1 MVIGQRAGAREDIM
15 RFMTSLRFIDMV
27 AREGSIRKAAD
38 KLSITSTAL
47 NRRILQIE
55 DEIGQ
60 PLFERL
66 PGGVRLNT
74 AGEIFLQHIR
84 SQFADLARV
93 QSQISDLS
101 GIRRG
106 HVQIASG
113 ADALRRFLPAAIASY
128 RAAHPAVSFDL
139 ARCYGDE
146 AEARLFS
153 LDSDIALIFAPI
165 RAAHVHVAAT
175 LRQQVH
181 CVMPA
186 DHRLA
191 SKDSLRIRDLAGERL
206 VLPTS
211 QSGVRQLLDTALLRR
226 NVDLEVILESD
237 SFEFMQNF
245 LHFESALFFQIPI
258 AIDAGNDTPGSP
270 RQSFDDQLVSRPI
283 ELADLPAGTLHI
295 CHLKGRVLPVAAAK
309 FLDDIITSLRT
320 IFPQE
325 VDQ

>member
-1 MVIGQRAGAREDIM
+1 M
-15 RFMTSLRFIDMV
+15 RFMTSLRFIDVV

-38 KLSITSTAL
+38 KLAITSTAL

-93 QSQISDLS
+93 QSQIADLS

-113 ADALRRFLPAAIASY
+113 ADALRRFLPEAIAGY
-128 RAAHPAVSFDL
+128 RAKHPAVSFDL
-139 ARCYGDE
+139 ARCYGEE

-153 LDSDIALIFAPI
+153 LESDIALIFAPI

-191 SKDSLRIRDLAGERL
+191 GRDVVRIRDLAGEPL
-206 VLPTS
+206 VLPTP

-226 NVDLEVILESD
+226 NVDLQVVLESD

-245 LHFESALFFQIPI
+245 LHFEPAMFFQIPI
-258 AIDAGNDTPGSP
+258 AINTGEAGAQLRP
-270 RQSFDDQLVSRPI
+270 DDRLVSIPI
-283 ELADLPAGTLHI
+283 EPADLPAGTLHI

-309 FLDDIITSLRT
+309 FLDEIITSLRGKYGDL
-320 IFPQE
+320 

>member
-1 MVIGQRAGAREDIM
+1 M
-15 RFMTSLRFIDMV
+15 RFMTSLRFIDVV

-38 KLSITSTAL
+38 KLAITSTAL

-66 PGGVRLNT
+66 PGGVRLNM

-93 QSQISDLS
+93 QSQIADLS

-113 ADALRRFLPAAIASY
+113 ADALRRFLPETIAGY
-128 RAAHPAVSFDL
+128 RAKHPAVSFDL
-139 ARCYGDE
+139 ARCYGEE

-153 LDSDIALIFAPI
+153 LESDIALIFAPI

-191 SKDSLRIRDLAGERL
+191 GRDVVRIRDLAGEPL
-206 VLPTS
+206 VLPTP

-226 NVDLEVILESD
+226 NVDLQVVLESD

-245 LHFESALFFQIPI
+245 LHFEPAMFFQIPI
-258 AIDAGNDTPGSP
+258 AIDAGEAGAQLRP
-270 RQSFDDQLVSRPI
+270 DDRLVSIPI
-283 ELADLPAGTLHI
+283 EPADLPAGTLHI

-309 FLDDIITSLRT
+309 FLDEIITSLRGKYGDL
-320 IFPQE
+320 

>member
-1 MVIGQRAGAREDIM
+1 M
-15 RFMTSLRFIDMV
+15 RFMTSLRFIDVV

-38 KLSITSTAL
+38 KLAITSTAL
-47 NRRILQIE
+47 NGRILQIE

-74 AGEIFLQHIR
+74 AGEIFVQHIR

-93 QSQISDLS
+93 QSQIADLS

-113 ADALRRFLPAAIASY
+113 ADALRRFLPAAIAAY
-128 RAAHPAVSFDL
+128 RASHPAVSFQL
-139 ARCYGDE
+139 NRCYGDD
-146 AEARLFS
+146 AEARLLS
-153 LDSDIALIFAPI
+153 LDADLALIFNPI

-175 LRQQVH
+175 VRQQIH

-191 SKDSLRIRDLAGERL
+191 SRETIRLRDLAGEDL
-206 VLPTS
+206 VLPS
-211 QSGVRQLLDTALLRR
+211 AHSGVRQILDSAIFRR
-226 NVDLEVILESD
+226 DIEAQVILESD

-258 AIDAGNDTPGSP
+258 ALDDGSAGGVDG
-270 RQSFDDQLVSRPI
+270 FDSQLVARPLD
-283 ELADLPAGTLHI
+283 LADVPVGTLHI

-309 FLDDIITSLRT
+309 FLDDVITNLRSSYSDL
-320 IFPQE
+320 

>member
-1 MVIGQRAGAREDIM
+1 M
-15 RFMTSLRFIDMV
+15 RFMTSLRFIDVV

-38 KLSITSTAL
+38 KLAITSTAL

-93 QSQISDLS
+93 QSQIADLS

-113 ADALRRFLPAAIASY
+113 ADALRRFLPEAIASY

-139 ARCYGDE
+139 ARCYGEE
-146 AEARLFS
+146 AESRLFS

-186 DHRLA
+186 SHRLA
-191 SKDSLRIRDLAGERL
+191 GKDHVRIRDLAGERL
-206 VLPTS
+206 VLPTP

-258 AIDAGNDTPGSP
+258 AINAGSGSEAVTGSAP
-270 RQSFDDQLVSRPI
+270 DMAGYDEQLVSRPI
-283 ELADLPAGTLHI
+283 DPSDLPAGTLHI

-309 FLDDIITSLRT
+309 FLDEIITSLRVR
-320 IFPQE
+320 FGDG

>member
-1 MVIGQRAGAREDIM
+1 M
-15 RFMTSLRFIDMV
+15 RFMTSLRFIDVV

-38 KLSITSTAL
+38 KLAITSTAL

-55 DEIGQ
+55 EEIGQ

-93 QSQISDLS
+93 QSQIADLS

-106 HVQIASG
+106 HVRIASG
-113 ADALRRFLPAAIASY
+113 ADALRRFLPEAIASY
-128 RAAHPAVSFDL
+128 RGAHPAVSFDL
-139 ARCYGDE
+139 ARCYGEE

-153 LDSDIALIFAPI
+153 LDADIALIFAPI

-175 LRQQVH
+175 LRQQIH

-186 DHRLA
+186 GHRLA
-191 SKDSLRIRDLAGERL
+191 GRDTIRIRDLSGERV
-206 VLPTS
+206 VLPTA
-211 QSGVRQLLDTALLRR
+211 QSGVRQLLDTAFLRR
-226 NVDLEVILESD
+226 SVEPDVILESD

-245 LHFESALFFQIPI
+245 LHFEPALFFQIPI
-258 AIDAGNDTPGSP
+258 AIKSGQAVGGADAAD
-270 RQSFDDQLVSRPI
+270 FDERLVSRPVDM
-283 ELADLPAGTLHI
+283 ADVAAGTLHI

-309 FLDDIITSLRT
+309 FLDDIITGLRGRYSD
-320 IFPQE
+320 E

>member
-1 MVIGQRAGAREDIM
+1 M
-15 RFMTSLRFIDMV
+15 RFMTSLKFIDVV

-38 KLSITSTAL
+38 KLAITSTAL

-60 PLFERL
+60 QLFERL

-74 AGEIFLQHIR
+74 AGEIFVQHIR

-93 QSQISDLS
+93 QSQIADLS

-113 ADALRRFLPAAIASY
+113 ADALRRLLPETIAAY

-139 ARCYGDE
+139 ARCYGEE
-146 AEARLFS
+146 AETRLFS
-153 LDSDIALIFAPI
+153 LDADIALIFAPI

-175 LRQQVH
+175 LRQQIQ

-186 DHRLA
+186 NHRLA
-191 SKDSLRIRDLAGERL
+191 GREQIKLRDLAGERL
-206 VLPTS
+206 VLPTA
-211 QSGVRQLLDTALLRR
+211 QSGVRQLLDTGLLRR
-226 NVDLEVILESD
+226 QVDMDVILESD

-245 LHFESALFFQIPI
+245 LHFESSLFFQIPI
-258 AIDAGNDTPGSP
+258 AIGSGGGRQGAGQADG
-270 RQSFDDQLVSRPI
+270 FDPLLVARPMDP
-283 ELADLPAGTLHI
+283 ADVAPGTLHI

-309 FLDDIITSLRT
+309 FLDDIITTLRDT
-320 IFPQE
+320 YPDD

>member
-1 MVIGQRAGAREDIM
+1 M
-15 RFMTSLRFIDMV
+15 RFMTSLRFIDVV

-38 KLSITSTAL
+38 KLAITSTAL

-74 AGEIFLQHIR
+74 AGEIFVQHIR

-93 QSQISDLS
+93 QSQIADLS

-113 ADALRRFLPAAIASY
+113 ADALRRFLPAAIAAY
-128 RAAHPAVSFDL
+128 RSSHRAVSFQL
-139 ARCYGDE
+139 NRCYGED
-146 AEARLFS
+146 AEARLLS
-153 LDSDIALIFAPI
+153 LDADLALIFNPI

-175 LRQQVH
+175 LRQQIL

-191 SKDSLRIRDLAGERL
+191 DKDVIRLRDLAGEDL
-206 VLPTS
+206 VLPS
-211 QSGVRQLLDTALLRR
+211 PHSGVRQILDSALLRR
-226 NVDLEVILESD
+226 NIDPQVILESD

-258 AIDAGNDTPGSP
+258 AMDGGDGA
-270 RQSFDDQLVSRPI
+270 DDRLVSRP
-283 ELADLPAGTLHI
+283 LDPADVPAGTLHI

-309 FLDDIITSLRT
+309 FLDDLITNLRSSYSDL
-320 IFPQE
+320 

>member
-1 MVIGQRAGAREDIM
+1 M
-15 RFMTSLRFIDMV
+15 RFMTSLRFIDVV

-38 KLSITSTAL
+38 KLAITSTAL

-74 AGEIFLQHIR
+74 AGEIFVQHIR

-93 QSQISDLS
+93 QSQIADLS

-113 ADALRRFLPAAIASY
+113 ADALRRFLPAAIAAY
-128 RAAHPAVSFDL
+128 RSSHPAVSFRL
-139 ARCYGDE
+139 NRCYGED
-146 AEARLFS
+146 AEARLLS
-153 LDSDIALIFAPI
+153 LDADLALIFNPI

-175 LRQQVH
+175 VRQQIQ

-186 DHRLA
+186 EHRLA
-191 SKDSLRIRDLAGERL
+191 DNEVIRLRDLAGEDL
-206 VLPTS
+206 VLPS
-211 QSGVRQLLDTALLRR
+211 AHSGVRQILDSALLRR
-226 NVDLEVILESD
+226 NIDPQVILESD

-258 AIDAGNDTPGSP
+258 AMDGGGE
-270 RQSFDDQLVSRPI
+270 FDDKLVTRPLD
-283 ELADLPAGTLHI
+283 EADVPAGTLHI

-309 FLDDIITSLRT
+309 FLDDVITNLRSSYS
-320 IFPQE
+320 E
-325 VDQ
+325 LVDQ

>member
-1 MVIGQRAGAREDIM
+1 M
-15 RFMTSLRFIDMV
+15 RFMTSLRFIDVV

-38 KLSITSTAL
+38 KLAITSTAL
-47 NRRILQIE
+47 NRRVLQIE

-74 AGEIFLQHIR
+74 AGEIFVQHIR
-84 SQFADLARV
+84 AQFADLARV
-93 QSQISDLS
+93 QSQIADLS

-106 HVQIASG
+106 HVRIASG
-113 ADALRRFLPAAIASY
+113 ADALRRLLPESIAVY
-128 RAAHPAVSFDL
+128 RAAHPAVSFNL
-139 ARCYGDE
+139 ARCYGEE
-146 AEARLFS
+146 AESRLLS
-153 LDSDIALIFAPI
+153 LDADIALIFAPI

-175 LRQQVH
+175 LRQQIH

-191 SKDSLRIRDLAGERL
+191 GREVIRLRDLAGERL
-206 VLPTS
+206 ILPTAK
-211 QSGVRQLLDTALLRR
+211 SGVRQLLDAGLLRR
-226 NVDLEVILESD
+226 NVDMEVVLESD

-245 LHFESALFFQIPI
+245 LHFESSIFFQIPI
-258 AIDAGNDTPGSP
+258 ATSANGSS
-270 RQSFDDQLVSRPI
+270 RDGAKSGDKVSDFDPHLVARPI
-283 ELADLPAGTLHI
+283 DPADVPVGTLHI

-309 FLDDIITSLRT
+309 FLDNIIITLRT
-320 IFPQE
+320 TYSDD

>member
-1 MVIGQRAGAREDIM
+1 M
-15 RFMTSLRFIDMV
+15 RFMTSLKFIDVV

-38 KLSITSTAL
+38 KLAITSTAL

-74 AGEIFLQHIR
+74 AGEIFVQHIR

-93 QSQISDLS
+93 QSQIADLS

-106 HVQIASG
+106 HVRIASG
-113 ADALRRFLPAAIASY
+113 ADALRRLLPEAIARY
-128 RAAHPAVSFDL
+128 RADHPAVSFDL
-139 ARCYGDE
+139 TRCYGEE
-146 AEARLFS
+146 AETRLFS
-153 LDSDIALIFAPI
+153 LDADIALIFAPI

-175 LRQQVH
+175 LRQQIH
-181 CVMPA
+181 CVLPA

-191 SKDSLRIRDLAGERL
+191 ARDQVRVRDLAGDRR
-206 VLPTS
+206 VLPTAR
-211 QSGVRQLLDTALLRR
+211 SGVRQLLDTGLLRR
-226 NVDLEVILESD
+226 NVDMEVILESD

-245 LHFESALFFQIPI
+245 LHFEPALFFQIPI
-258 AIDAGNDTPGSP
+258 AIGIGGETGGDTGDLAGKGIATKADE
-270 RQSFDDQLVSRPI
+270 FDPLLVSRPI
-283 ELADLPAGTLHI
+283 DPADIPPGTLHI

-309 FLDDIITSLRT
+309 FLDDIITTLRNT
-320 IFPQE
+320 YRE
-325 VDQ
+325 DVDQ

>member
-1 MVIGQRAGAREDIM
+1 M
-15 RFMTSLRFIDMV
+15 RFMTSLRFIDVV

-66 PGGVRLNT
+66 PGGVRLST

-113 ADALRRFLPAAIASY
+113 ADALRRFLPVAIASY
-128 RAAHPAVSFDL
+128 RAVHPAVSFDL

-175 LRQQVH
+175 VRQQVH

-191 SKDSLRIRDLAGERL
+191 SKDSIRIRDLAGERL

-211 QSGVRQLLDTALLRR
+211 QSGVRQLLDTALMRR

-258 AIDAGNDTPGSP
+258 AVDAGNVTPGSP
-270 RQSFDDQLVSRPI
+270 RPGFDDRLVSRPI
-283 ELADLPAGTLHI
+283 DLADLPAGTLHI

>member
-1 MVIGQRAGAREDIM
+1 M
-15 RFMTSLRFIDMV
+15 RFMTSLRFIDVV

-38 KLSITSTAL
+38 KLAITSTAL

-74 AGEIFLQHIR
+74 AGEIFVQHIR
-84 SQFADLARV
+84 LQFADLARV
-93 QSQISDLS
+93 QSQIADLS

-113 ADALRRFLPAAIASY
+113 ADALRRFLPAAIAAY
-128 RAAHPAVSFDL
+128 RASHPAVSFRL
-139 ARCYGDE
+139 SRCYGED
-146 AEARLFS
+146 AEARLMS
-153 LDSDIALIFAPI
+153 LDADLSLIFNPI

-175 LRQQVH
+175 VRQQIH

-191 SKDSLRIRDLAGERL
+191 GKEVIRLRDLAGEDL
-206 VLPTS
+206 VLPS
-211 QSGVRQLLDTALLRR
+211 AHSGVRQILDSALFRR
-226 NVDLEVILESD
+226 DIEARVILESD

-258 AIDAGNDTPGSP
+258 AMDDNTSKGIAG
-270 RQSFDDQLVSRPI
+270 FDSQLVARPMD
-283 ELADLPAGTLHI
+283 LADVPSGTLHI

-309 FLDDIITSLRT
+309 FLDDIITNLRSSYSDL
-320 IFPQE
+320 

>member
-1 MVIGQRAGAREDIM
+1 M
-15 RFMTSLRFIDMV
+15 RFMTSLRFIDVV

-38 KLSITSTAL
+38 KLAITSTAL

-93 QSQISDLS
+93 QSQIADLS

-113 ADALRRFLPAAIASY
+113 ADALRRFLPEAIAGY
-128 RAAHPAVSFDL
+128 RAKHPAVSFDL
-139 ARCYGDE
+139 ARCYGEE

-153 LDSDIALIFAPI
+153 LESDIALIFAPI

-191 SKDSLRIRDLAGERL
+191 GRDVVRIRDLAGEPL
-206 VLPTS
+206 VLPTP

-226 NVDLEVILESD
+226 NVDLQVVLESD

-245 LHFESALFFQIPI
+245 LHFEPAMFFQIPI
-258 AIDAGNDTPGSP
+258 AINAGEAGA
-270 RQSFDDQLVSRPI
+270 QSRPDDRLVSIPV
-283 ELADLPAGTLHI
+283 EPADLPAGTLHI

-309 FLDDIITSLRT
+309 FLDEIITSLRGKYGDL
-320 IFPQE
+320 

>member
-1 MVIGQRAGAREDIM
+1 M
-15 RFMTSLRFIDMV
+15 RFMTSLRFIDVV

-38 KLSITSTAL
+38 KLAITSTAL

-74 AGEIFLQHIR
+74 AGEIFVQHIR

-93 QSQISDLS
+93 QSQIADLS

-113 ADALRRFLPAAIASY
+113 ADALRRFLPAAIAAY
-128 RAAHPAVSFDL
+128 RSSHPAVSFRL
-139 ARCYGDE
+139 NRCYGED
-146 AEARLFS
+146 AEARLLS
-153 LDSDIALIFAPI
+153 LDADLALIFNPI

-175 LRQQVH
+175 VRQQIQ

-191 SKDSLRIRDLAGERL
+191 GKDVVRLRDIAGEDL
-206 VLPTS
+206 VLPS
-211 QSGVRQLLDTALLRR
+211 AHSGVRQILDSSLLRR
-226 NVDLEVILESD
+226 NIDPQMILESD

-258 AIDAGNDTPGSP
+258 ALDGGGG
-270 RQSFDDQLVSRPI
+270 QSDEGFDDRLVSRP
-283 ELADLPAGTLHI
+283 LDPADVPAGTLHI

-309 FLDDIITSLRT
+309 FLDDLITNLRSSY
-320 IFPQE
+320 PDL

>member
-1 MVIGQRAGAREDIM
+1 M
-15 RFMTSLRFIDMV
+15 RFMTSLRFIDVV

-38 KLSITSTAL
+38 KLAITSTAL

-74 AGEIFLQHIR
+74 AGEIFIQHIR

-93 QSQISDLS
+93 QSQIADLS

-113 ADALRRFLPAAIASY
+113 ADALRRLLPETIAAY
-128 RAAHPAVSFDL
+128 RAAHPAVSFNL
-139 ARCYGDE
+139 ARCYGEE
-146 AEARLFS
+146 AESRLFS
-153 LDSDIALIFAPI
+153 LDADIALIFAPI

-175 LRQQVH
+175 LRQQIH
-181 CVMPA
+181 CVMPT

-191 SKDSLRIRDLAGERL
+191 GREMIRLRDLAGERL
-206 VLPTS
+206 VLPTA
-211 QSGVRQLLDTALLRR
+211 QSGVRQLLDTGLLRR
-226 NVDLEVILESD
+226 NVDMEVVLESD

-245 LHFESALFFQIPI
+245 LHFESSIFFQIPI
-258 AIDAGNDTPGSP
+258 AIAATGAGTAVGTEAGRDGERTAEFDP
-270 RQSFDDQLVSRPI
+270 RLVARPI
-283 ELADLPAGTLHI
+283 DPADVPVGTLHI

-309 FLDDIITSLRT
+309 FLDDIITRLRAAYSDD
-320 IFPQE
+320 

>member
-1 MVIGQRAGAREDIM
+1 VQFLHHAAIGSHITDAVEFLTM
-15 RFMTSLRFIDMV
+15 RFMTSLRFIDVV

-38 KLSITSTAL
+38 KLAITSTAL

-74 AGEIFLQHIR
+74 AGEIFVQHVR

-93 QSQISDLS
+93 QSQIADLS

-113 ADALRRFLPAAIASY
+113 ADALRRLLPETIAAY
-128 RAAHPAVSFDL
+128 RAAHPAVSFNL
-139 ARCYGDE
+139 ARCYGEE

-153 LDSDIALIFAPI
+153 LDADIALIFAPI

-175 LRQQVH
+175 LRQQIH
-181 CVMPA
+181 CVMPT

-191 SKDSLRIRDLAGERL
+191 GREMIRLRDLAGEQL
-206 VLPTS
+206 VLPTA
-211 QSGVRQLLDTALLRR
+211 QSGVRQLLDSGLLRR
-226 NVDLEVILESD
+226 NVDMEVVLESD

-245 LHFESALFFQIPI
+245 LHFESSIFFQIPI
-258 AIDAGNDTPGSP
+258 AIAGM
-270 RQSFDDQLVSRPI
+270 
-283 ELADLPAGTLHI
+283 EAGTVAGTDTGAGTGTGAGESGKI
-295 CHLKGRVLPVAAAK
+295 GDGKVFVLDLESALRIRTGEAGVAA
-309 FLDDIITSLRT
+309 L
-320 IFPQE
+320 
-325 VDQ
+325 

>member
-1 MVIGQRAGAREDIM
+1 M
-15 RFMTSLRFIDMV
+15 RFMTSLRFVDVV

-38 KLSITSTAL
+38 KLAITSTAL

-74 AGEIFLQHIR
+74 AGEIFVQHVR

-93 QSQISDLS
+93 QSQIADLS

-106 HVQIASG
+106 HVRISSG
-113 ADALRRFLPAAIASY
+113 ADALRRFLPAAIARY
-128 RAAHPAVSFDL
+128 RASHPAVSFEL
-139 ARCYGDE
+139 NRCHGDE
-146 AEARLFS
+146 AEAQLFS
-153 LDSDIALIFAPI
+153 LDTDLALIFNPI

-175 LRQQVH
+175 VRQQIH

-186 DHRLA
+186 GHRLA
-191 SKDSLRIRDLAGERL
+191 DRPSIRLRDLTGEKL
-206 VLPTS
+206 VLPS
-211 QSGVRQLLDTALLRR
+211 AQSGVRQLLDTAWLRR
-226 NVDLEVILESD
+226 NIEPDVILESD

-245 LHFESALFFQIPI
+245 LHFEPALFFQIPI
-258 AIDAGNDTPGSP
+258 AIDSGDATPAGA
-270 RQSFDDQLVSRPI
+270 FDDRLVARP
-283 ELADLPAGTLHI
+283 LDAADVPVGTLHL
-295 CHLKGRVLPVAAAK
+295 CHLKGRVLPVAVAK
-309 FLDDIITSLRT
+309 FLDDIITELRASYSDL
-320 IFPQE
+320 

>member
-1 MVIGQRAGAREDIM
+1 M
-15 RFMTSLRFIDMV
+15 RFMTSLKFIDVV

-38 KLSITSTAL
+38 KLAITSTAL

-74 AGEIFLQHIR
+74 AGEIFVQHIR

-93 QSQISDLS
+93 QSQIADLS

-113 ADALRRFLPAAIASY
+113 ADALRRLLPETIAAY
-128 RAAHPAVSFDL
+128 RAIHPAVSFNL
-139 ARCYGDE
+139 ARCYGE
-146 AEARLFS
+146 QAEAQLLS
-153 LDSDIALIFAPI
+153 LDADIALIFSPI

-175 LRQQVH
+175 LRQQIH
-181 CVMPA
+181 CVMPV

-191 SKDSLRIRDLAGERL
+191 GREMIRLRDLTGERL
-206 VLPTS
+206 VLPTA
-211 QSGVRQLLDTALLRR
+211 QSGVRQLLDTGLLRR
-226 NVDLEVILESD
+226 NVDIEVILESD

-245 LHFESALFFQIPI
+245 LHFEPSIFFQIPI
-258 AIDAGNDTPGSP
+258 AIGGSGKD
-270 RQSFDDQLVSRPI
+270 REKDSKKNNGGAAEFDPLLVARPI
-283 ELADLPAGTLHI
+283 DPADVPLGTLHI

-309 FLDDIITSLRT
+309 FLDDIITTLRT
-320 IFPQE
+320 AYSDD

>member
-1 MVIGQRAGAREDIM
+1 M
-15 RFMTSLRFIDMV
+15 RFMTSLRFIDVV

-38 KLSITSTAL
+38 KLAITSTAL

-74 AGEIFLQHIR
+74 AGEIFVQHIR
-84 SQFADLARV
+84 LQFADLARV
-93 QSQISDLS
+93 QSQIADLS

-113 ADALRRFLPAAIASY
+113 ADALRRFLPAAIAAY
-128 RAAHPAVSFDL
+128 RASHPAVSFRL
-139 ARCYGDE
+139 NRCYGED
-146 AEARLFS
+146 AEARLMS
-153 LDSDIALIFAPI
+153 LDADLSLIFNPI

-175 LRQQVH
+175 VRQQIH

-191 SKDSLRIRDLAGERL
+191 GKEVIRLRDLAGEDL
-206 VLPTS
+206 VLPS
-211 QSGVRQLLDTALLRR
+211 AHSGVRQILDSALFRR
-226 NVDLEVILESD
+226 DIEARVILESD

-258 AIDAGNDTPGSP
+258 AMDDNTAKGIAG
-270 RQSFDDQLVSRPI
+270 FDSQLVARPMD
-283 ELADLPAGTLHI
+283 LADVPSGTLHI

-309 FLDDIITSLRT
+309 FLDDIITNLRSSYSDL
-320 IFPQE
+320 